1 MSARRDPMDVNLSS
15 LVGKADAMKLPPQ
28 LAMADRPEME
38 SLIGRR
44 YVLDSGTGAVENDV
58 AKPSPL

>member
-1 MSARRDPMDVNLSS
+1 MDVNLSS

-44 YVLDSGTGAVENDV
+44 YVLDAGTGAVENDV